1 MHFVLF
7 RLRCC
12 TFRFRFHVSSIKC
25 QFYPIFPSNVG
36 IDGTIVYARNGLLER
51 LSRDGDRGGGPLTTF
66 GQPLA
71 YSTYMVQSSF
81 VALLYDIILISEWG
95 L

>member
-1 MHFVLF
+1 M
-7 RLRCC
+7 
-12 TFRFRFHVSSIKC
+12 
-25 QFYPIFPSNVG
+25 
-36 IDGTIVYARNGLLER
+36 ER
-51 LSRDGDRGGGPLTTF
+51 SSRDGDRGGGPLTTF